1 MRVRFLQRTLI
12 TLVMLF
18 GAIQL
23 IRPSRVNPPID
34 ESRTLQA
41 RTQVSPEINAVLE
54 RSCNDCHSD
63 KTHWP
68 WYSNIA
74 PFSWYLVHD
83 VNEGRAELSFS
94 NWGGYTARRA
104 ARKLQEFC
112 EQIEKGAMPLK
123 AYVFLHRDAKLS
135 DAEKKL
141 LCAWTNQERARL
153 TANQTVSRRTR

>member
-23 IRPSRVNPPID
+23 IRPSRVNPPVD

-41 RTQVSPEINAVLE
+41 RTQVSLEINAVLQ

-74 PFSWYLVHD
+74 PFSWYLVQD

-94 NWGGYTARRA
+94 NWGSYTARRA
-104 ARKLQEFC
+104 ARKLREVC

-123 AYVFLHRDAKLS
+123 AYVLLHPDAKLS
-135 DAEKKL
+135 NAEKKL
-141 LCAWTNQERARL
+141 LCAWTNQERAPL
-153 TANQTVSRRTR
+153 TAN